1 MLQLYVQTGTTIVL
15 PFFLYMSDYF
25 RKKTK
30 PVQTKQAFGPF
41 QNRKLTLLLGPDDE
55 LLPEDQQTMIQ
66 MNSVYDSHFMTN
78 TTKQAKSTDE
88 SHFTKNRDSHYC

>member
-1 MLQLYVQTGTTIVL
+1 MYSDRKNNSIA
-15 PFFLYMSDYF
+15 PFNYMSDYF
-25 RKKTK
+25 RKKKK

-66 MNSVYDSHFMTN
+66 MNPVYDSYFMAN
-78 TTKQAKSTDE
+78 ATKQAKSTDE
-88 SHFTKNRDSHYC
+88 SHFTKNGDSHFC